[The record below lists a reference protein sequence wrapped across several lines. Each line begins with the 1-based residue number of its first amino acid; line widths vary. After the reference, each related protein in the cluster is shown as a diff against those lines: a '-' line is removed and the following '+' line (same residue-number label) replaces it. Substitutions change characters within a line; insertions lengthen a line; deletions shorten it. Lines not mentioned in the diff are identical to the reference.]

1 MAEGP
6 QSPKDLPRADKATM
20 ARIKDYMSA
29 ARDLAQTPVRLRYL
43 VLSQPRTG
51 GTFLCEALE
60 RSGEAGVPAEY
71 LNPAALIVLSKRFG
85 AEQGMSLP
93 RLMEELHRR
102 RTTPNGIFGLHLHL
116 EQLRKPLQTEQ
127 RIVEW
132 LGTFDRII
140 FLYRRNKLA
149 QAISL
154 DRAMQTSEWFRS
166 AGTESNSAPV
176 ELRPASLAG
185 HIMRLFEQ
193 ETLLR
198 ERVHAIGR
206 PVFELDYESLDRD
219 FAAVWPKVT
228 AFLGLSPVPADAVFP
243 ELQRMRDA
251 ASEKIAEQFVAALR
265 DSDLLR
271 KPS

>member
-1 MAEGP
+1 MN
-6 QSPKDLPRADKATM
+6 LPRADKATM
-20 ARIKDYMSA
+20 ARIRDYMA
-29 ARDLAQTPVRLRYL
+29 EARDLPQTPVRLRYL

-60 RSGEAGVPAEY
+60 RSGAAGVPAEY
-71 LNPAALIVLSKRFG
+71 LNPAARMALSRRFG
-85 AEQGMSLP
+85 AVRGMSLP

-102 RTTPNGIFGLHLHL
+102 RTTSNGVFGLHLHL

-140 FLYRRNKLA
+140 FLYRRDKLA
-149 QAISL
+149 QAVSL
-154 DRAMQTSEWFRS
+154 DRALQTSRWFQS
-166 AGTESNSAPV
+166 AGTESSSAPV
-176 ELRPASLAG
+176 EMRPAGLAG

-193 ETLLR
+193 EAVLR
-198 ERVHAIGR
+198 EHVHAIGR
-206 PVFELDYESLDRD
+206 PVLELDYESLDND
-219 FAAVWPKVT
+219 FMAVWPKVT
-228 AFLGLSPVPADAVFP
+228 AFLGILPVPADAVLP

-251 ASEKIAEQFVAALR
+251 ASEKIAEQFAAALR

-271 KPS
+271 TPS